1 MRRWAASILDLN
13 PSMQSAIDIASFPVA
28 AHLILLYAHGEEQ
41 TWDVRHARFAERLR
55 EKLEHFGAAHTT
67 LRLPS

>member
-1 MRRWAASILDLN
+1 
-13 PSMQSAIDIASFPVA
+13 MQSVIDIASFAVA
-28 AHLILLYAHGEEQ
+28 AHRTLLYAHGEEQ

-55 EKLEHFGAAHTT
+55 EIPEHFGAAHTT